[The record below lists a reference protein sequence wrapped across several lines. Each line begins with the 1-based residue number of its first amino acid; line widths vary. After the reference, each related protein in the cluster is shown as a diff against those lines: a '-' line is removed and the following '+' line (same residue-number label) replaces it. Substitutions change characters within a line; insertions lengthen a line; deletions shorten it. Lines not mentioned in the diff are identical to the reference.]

1 MAESPSGEASERPG
15 SAARVR
21 LVALVVLLGVGA
33 VFALVAVM
41 AGGSGSDE
49 PESAPLRVELLPGVA
64 GLEFVIFVSDK
75 NNRPEVADNRSTV
88 RVECVD
94 ASGVVLA
101 KSIRRWPFTDTDNGT
116 TEAHVHQPIA
126 ADKIDQVA
134 RCRLVD
140 TDPALQGPI
149 SEASIR

>member
-1 MAESPSGEASERPG
+1 MAVSQSGEGSERAG

-41 AGGSGSDE
+41 AGGSDE
-49 PESAPLRVELLPGVA
+49 PESARLRVELYPGVA
-64 GLEFVIFVSDK
+64 GMEFVIYVSDK
-75 NNRPEVADNRSTV
+75 HNRPEVADNRSTV

-94 ASGVVLA
+94 ASGAVLA
-101 KSIRRWPFTDTDNGT
+101 KSLRGWPFTDTDNGT

-126 ADKIDQVA
+126 AEKIEKVA